1 MPSLREAK
9 AVSYGVPDQFL
20 ELERDFKR
28 QAKAAKTKEKS
39 GASGGQSGAQKAN
52 GSSSPAERD
61 EGSAIDEDEVD
72 QLASDCDLDEELL
85 KLAEDGARKKRRTGR
100 GSGNGKTGDR
110 ARKREAR
117 KDRLSALPDE
127 ILLQIVGHASSPAS
141 LLSLSF
147 VSCRFHKMLTSTERD
162 DVWEEARAR
171 AGLPGMS
178 EGGFTESQLA
188 ELVYGMT
195 CFTCGKNAS
204 RIPDVFLRKRLCKS
218 CRDTQIVR
226 LDALDDSFGPKRLRR
241 ALRDCTLRS
250 RQSPSQPKKLSKTHY
265 GFLPHV
271 QQELGRLLVL
281 DQKDVNDQ
289 EAEYAAAFAKQ
300 HQLALQGRG
309 IALAR
314 NPTDSSRSAYV
325 FDFGRREDEF
335 GPRVKAYVAKRREK
349 LAPLEKESEA
359 LFEAII
365 RLEKEKEQHRNDP
378 ENGQP
383 SARRQDL
390 ERRVLADPETDF
402 QKSDFVESWLTEK
415 LVNVGSVV
423 TDEEWSELKPRIL
436 KVLYSARKKLQALEL
451 KSQQAARRDALKPYY
466 EQLRQ
471 DQLSP
476 AARTF
481 FPLFADFLLFDST
494 RSLWEPTDALVN
506 DESYNAARDA
516 MEDEINEWRVDVRF
530 YALQQILG
538 CTLDIPQDEE
548 LSSDQDAYDAYDDGF
563 FDLLTSALVCSIKPC
578 VCSAENRATFFG
590 SLPDLLDHQHEVHHD
605 LKSSMTELYS
615 KKASSSHAEFR
626 FSLPL
631 EVANAV
637 VALCELCELD
647 EETATPGDVDE
658 FFEDDETARL
668 QWHNAPRETH
678 KKKERDWR
686 VIMCRIKRDVDEAA
700 SAKSPHLIPPPGL
713 RLFTSKAD
721 SE

>member
-1 MPSLREAK
+1 MPSLRETK
-9 AVSYGVPDQFL
+9 PVSYGVPDQFL
-20 ELERDFKR
+20 ELERDYKR
-28 QAKAAKTKEKS
+28 QAKAAKTKGKS
-39 GASGGQSGAQKAN
+39 GAGGQCGAQKAK
-52 GSSSPAERD
+52 GSSSAAEQD
-61 EGSAIDEDEVD
+61 EKSGVDEDEVD
-72 QLASDCDLDEELL
+72 QLASDYDLDDELL
-85 KLAEDGARKKRRTGR
+85 KLAENGARKKRSAAR
-100 GSGNGKTGDR
+100 GSGKGEKGER
-110 ARKREAR
+110 AR

-127 ILLQIVGHASSPAS
+127 ILLQILNCTSSPAS
-141 LLSLSF
+141 LLSLSI
-147 VSCRFHKMLTSTERD
+147 VSRRFHKLLTSPERD

-171 AGLPGMS
+171 AGLPGMTG
-178 EGGFTESQLA
+178 GGFTESQLA
-188 ELVYGMT
+188 ELVYGT
-195 CFTCGKNAS
+195 ICFTCGKTAL
-204 RIPDVFLRKRLCKS
+204 RMPDVFLRKRLCKS
-218 CRDTQIVR
+218 CRETHIVR
-226 LDALDDSFGPKRLRR
+226 LDTLDDSFGPKRLRQ
-241 ALRDCTLRS
+241 ALRDCTLQS

-281 DQKDVNDQ
+281 DQKDINDQ

-309 IALAR
+309 IAVAR
-314 NPTDSSRSAYV
+314 SPTDSSRSAYV
-325 FDFGRREDEF
+325 FDFGRKEDEF

-349 LAPLEKESEA
+349 LAALEKESGA

-365 RLEKEKEQHRNDP
+365 RLDKEKEQHRSDP
-378 ENGQP
+378 ETGQP
-383 SARRQDL
+383 PARREDL
-390 ERRVLADPETDF
+390 ERRVLADAETDF
-402 QKSDFVESWLTEK
+402 QKSDLVETWLTDRF
-415 LVNVGSVV
+415 VNLGSVV
-423 TDEEWSELKPRIL
+423 TDEEWPELRPRVL
-436 KVLYSARKKLQALEL
+436 KVLDSVRKKRQSLEL
-451 KSQQAARRDALKPYY
+451 KLQQAARRDALKRYY

-471 DQLSP
+471 NQLSP

-494 RSLWEPTDALVN
+494 RTLWEPKDAVV
-506 DESYNAARDA
+506 DESAYNAARDA

-578 VCSAENRATFFG
+578 VCSAEKRPTFFG
-590 SLPDLLDHQHEVHHD
+590 SLPDLLDHQHEIHGD
-605 LKSSMTELYS
+605 LKPSMTELYT
-615 KKASSSHAEFR
+615 KKALTKQPKFR

-668 QWHNAPRETH
+668 QWYNAPRETH

-700 SAKSPHLIPPPGL
+700 SARTPHLIAPPAL
-713 RLFTSKAD
+713 RLFASRPD

>member
-9 AVSYGVPDQFL
+9 TVSYGVPDQFL
-20 ELERDFKR
+20 ELERDLKR
-28 QAKAAKTKEKS
+28 QAKAAKTKGKI
-39 GASGGQSGAQKAN
+39 GAGGQSGRVQKAK
-52 GSSSPAERD
+52 GSSSPPSETRR
-61 EGSAIDEDEVD
+61 GPLSTNDEVD
-72 QLASDCDLDEELL
+72 QLASDYDLDDELL
-85 KLAEDGARKKRRTGR
+85 KLAENGARKKRRAAR
-100 GSGNGKTGDR
+100 GSGKGKKGER
-110 ARKREAR
+110 AR

-127 ILLQIVGHASSPAS
+127 ILLQIISCASSPAS

-147 VSCRFHKMLTSTERD
+147 VSRRFHKLLTSPERD

-171 AGLPGMS
+171 AGLPGMT
-178 EGGFTESQLA
+178 GGESQLA
-188 ELVYGMT
+188 ELVYGT
-195 CFTCGKNAS
+195 ICFTCGKTAL
-204 RIPDVFLRKRLCKS
+204 RMPDVFLRKRLCKL
-218 CRDTQIVR
+218 CRETQTVR
-226 LDALDDSFGPKRLRR
+226 LDTLDDSFGPKRLRQ
-241 ALRDCTLRS
+241 ALRDCILQS

-271 QQELGRLLVL
+271 QEELVRLLVL
-281 DQKDVNDQ
+281 DQKDINDQ
-289 EAEYAAAFAKQ
+289 EAEYAAAFAEQ

-309 IALAR
+309 IASAK
-314 NPTDSSRSAYV
+314 NPTNSSRRAYV
-325 FDFGRREDEF
+325 FDFGRKEDEF

-365 RLEKEKEQHRNDP
+365 RLDKEKEQHRDGS
-378 ENGQP
+378 ETGQP

-390 ERRVLADPETDF
+390 ERRMLADAQADF
-402 QKSDFVESWLTEK
+402 QKSDFVESWLTDK
-415 LVNVGSVV
+415 LVNVGTVV
-423 TDEEWSELKPRIL
+423 TDEEWPELKPRVV
-436 KVLYSARKKLQALEL
+436 KVLDSVRKKRQSLEL

-471 DQLSP
+471 DELSP

-494 RSLWEPTDALVN
+494 RSLWEPKDAVVN
-506 DESYNAARDA
+506 ESVYNAARDA

-530 YALQQILG
+530 YALQQILV

-578 VCSAENRATFFG
+578 VCSAENRPTFFG
-590 SLPDLLDHQHEVHHD
+590 SLPDLLNHQHEVHGD
-605 LKSSMTELYS
+605 LKPSMTQLYT
-615 KKASSSHAEFR
+615 KKALTKQPKFR

-668 QWHNAPRETH
+668 QWYNAPRETH

-700 SAKSPHLIPPPGL
+700 SARTPHLIAPSAL
-713 RLFTSKAD
+713 RLFASRPD